1 MKETPVVGSTVH
13 QPTHTHRIRHEAN
26 WSDARILDGV
36 TFKRRIEPMRNMHL
50 AVLVVAG
57 LATTVLATTATAQ
70 DETLNREVLRALKQL
85 RHEVSILKEQNRYLI
100 KGNSTN

>member
-1 MKETPVVGSTVH
+1 
-13 QPTHTHRIRHEAN
+13 
-26 WSDARILDGV
+26 
-36 TFKRRIEPMRNMHL
+36 MRNMHL